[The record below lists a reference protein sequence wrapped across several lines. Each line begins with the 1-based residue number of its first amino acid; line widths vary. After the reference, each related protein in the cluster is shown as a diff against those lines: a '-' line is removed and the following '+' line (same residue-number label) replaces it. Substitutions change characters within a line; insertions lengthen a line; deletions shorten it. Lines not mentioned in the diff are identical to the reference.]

1 MLRLSWFRSDV
12 ILNQVQNDNDFSCGR
27 DCYFPRKF
35 LITRT
40 FIRLPLLGEG
50 VKRTRKKYIYMASDR
65 LNVALIGATGKVA
78 APAHLNGLTAAPKA
92 NLYAVCDID
101 ADRVGELAKRVGAK
115 AFTSLEE
122 VLADP
127 NVDAIDLVT
136 PPFVHAE
143 QTVAAARA
151 GKHVYCEKPM
161 AHSLAEANAMV
172 SAHAQAGTALMVGE
186 SYVFHHP
193 NVAARAVIDSGD
205 IGDVL
210 HIRET
215 KGPWI
220 MRSEEAQRLSGMSH
234 EANAP
239 WRVDPKLSGGGKF
252 PWIMDHA
259 PHFFATARYFAAGA
273 EVVSITAHSQS
284 GYTASERVSGTGAPT
299 GQAITSV
306 AWSFD
311 NGVDSAWSQVEAAGE
326 AVDQVGFV
334 TTVNGTKGTLVVYG
348 EGGGAAPGMAQPAAV
363 VLHRDGTIRVIDEGN
378 SGDRVWESNN
388 NYYDASHQAALEHW
402 VDSVIAGEA
411 VRYSGEDGRFE
422 LAATLATIMSAEER
436 RSIAPAEVPAEWT
449 AY

>member
-1 MLRLSWFRSDV
+1 MT
-12 ILNQVQNDNDFSCGR
+12 
-27 DCYFPRKF
+27 P
-35 LITRT
+35 
-40 FIRLPLLGEG
+40 E
-50 VKRTRKKYIYMASDR
+50 R
-65 LNVALIGATGKVA
+65 LNIALIGATGKVA
-78 APAHLNGLTAAPKA
+78 APAHLNGLMAAPNAK
-92 NLYAVCDID
+92 LYAVCDID
-101 ADRVGELAKRVGAK
+101 ADKVGELAEKTGAK
-115 AFTSLEE
+115 AFTSLDA

-143 QTVAAARA
+143 QTVAAANA

-161 AHSLAEANAMV
+161 AHSLAEANEMV
-172 SAHAQAGTALMVGE
+172 SAHQQAGTTLMVGE

-193 NVAARAVIDSGD
+193 IVAARKAIDNGD

-220 MRSEEAQRLSGMSH
+220 MQPNEAKRLDGLSH

-239 WRVDPKLSGGGKF
+239 WRVDPKLSGGGRF

-259 PHFFATARYFAAGA
+259 PHFFATARYFAMGGD
-273 EVVSITAHSQS
+273 VVSVTAHSQT
-284 GYTASERVSGTGAPT
+284 GATASERVSGTGAPT

-311 NGVDSAWSQVEAAGE
+311 SGIDSAWSQIESGGE
-326 AVDQVGFV
+326 AVDTVGFV
-334 TTVNGTKGTLVVYG
+334 TTVYGTKGTLVVYG
-348 EGGGAAPGMAQPAAV
+348 EGGGSGVGVTQPPAA
-363 VLHRDGTIRVIDEGN
+363 VLHRDGKTRVIDEGN
-378 SGDRVWESNN
+378 SGDRVWVSNN

-402 VDSVIAGEA
+402 VDSILAGNA
-411 VRYSGEDGRFE
+411 VRYSGEDGRSE
-422 LAATLATIMSAEER
+422 LASTLATIMSAEER
-436 RSIAPAEVPAEWT
+436 RTISPADVPSGWT

>member
-1 MLRLSWFRSDV
+1 MT
-12 ILNQVQNDNDFSCGR
+12 
-27 DCYFPRKF
+27 P
-35 LITRT
+35 
-40 FIRLPLLGEG
+40 E
-50 VKRTRKKYIYMASDR
+50 R
-65 LNVALIGATGKVA
+65 LNIALIGATGKVA
-78 APAHLNGLTAAPKA
+78 APAHLNGLTAVPNA

-101 ADRVGELAKRVGAK
+101 ADKVGELAEQTGAK
-115 AFTSLEE
+115 AFTSLGA

-136 PPFVHAE
+136 PPFLHAE
-143 QTVAAARA
+143 QTVAAANA

-161 AHSLAEANAMV
+161 AHSLAEANEMV
-172 SAHAQAGTALMVGE
+172 SAHQQSGTTLMVGE

-193 NVAARAVIDSGD
+193 IVAARGVIDNGD

-215 KGPWI
+215 KGTWI
-220 MRSEEAQRLSGMSH
+220 MRGDEAKRLDGLSH

-239 WRVDPKLSGGGKF
+239 WRVDPKLSGGGRF

-273 EVVSITAHSQS
+273 EVISVTGHSQT
-284 GYTASERVSGTGAPT
+284 GATASERVSGTGAPT

-311 NGVDSAWSQVEAAGE
+311 SGVDSAWSQIESGGD
-326 AVDQVGFV
+326 AVDAVGFV
-334 TTVNGTKGTLVVYG
+334 TTVHGTKGTLVVYG
-348 EGGGAAPGMAQPAAV
+348 EGGGAALRAIQPPAV
-363 VLHRDGTIRVIDEGN
+363 VLHRDGKTRIIDEAN
-378 SGDRVWESNN
+378 PSDRVWLSNN

-411 VRYSGEDGRFE
+411 VRYSGEDGRSE
-422 LAATLATIMSAEER
+422 LASTLATIMSAEEQR
-436 RSIAPAEVPAEWT
+436 TIAPVDVPAEWT

>member
-1 MLRLSWFRSDV
+1 MT
-12 ILNQVQNDNDFSCGR
+12 
-27 DCYFPRKF
+27 P
-35 LITRT
+35 
-40 FIRLPLLGEG
+40 E
-50 VKRTRKKYIYMASDR
+50 R
-65 LNVALIGATGKVA
+65 LNIALIGATGKVA
-78 APAHLNGLTAAPKA
+78 APAHLNGLAAAPND

-101 ADRVGELAKRVGAK
+101 ADKVGELAEQTGAK
-115 AFTSLEE
+115 AFTSLDA

-143 QTVAAARA
+143 QTVAAANA

-161 AHSLAEANAMV
+161 AHSLAEASEMV
-172 SAHAQAGTALMVGE
+172 SAHQQAGTTLMIGE

-193 NVAARAVIDSGD
+193 IVAARGVIDNGD

-215 KGPWI
+215 KGPWL
-220 MRSEEAQRLSGMSH
+220 MRGDEAKRLDGLSH

-239 WRVDPKLSGGGKF
+239 WRVDPKLSGGGRF

-273 EVVSITAHSQS
+273 EVVSVTAHSQT
-284 GYTASERVSGTGAPT
+284 GATASERVSGTGAPT

-311 NGVDSAWSQVEAAGE
+311 SGIDSAWSQIESGGEAAD
-326 AVDQVGFV
+326 VVGFV
-334 TTVNGTKGTLVVYG
+334 TTVYGTKGALVVYG
-348 EGGGAAPGMAQPAAV
+348 EGGGSAPGATQPPAV
-363 VLHRDGTIRVIDEGN
+363 VLHRDGKTRVIDEAN
-378 SGDRVWESNN
+378 PSDRVWLSN
-388 NYYDASHQAALEHW
+388 NYYYSYQTALEHW
-402 VDSVIAGEA
+402 IDSILAGNA
-411 VRYSGEDGRFE
+411 VRYSGKDGRSE
-422 LAATLATIMSAEER
+422 LASTLATIMSANEHR
-436 RSIAPAEVPAEWT
+436 TISPVDVPQDWT

>member
-1 MLRLSWFRSDV
+1 MT
-12 ILNQVQNDNDFSCGR
+12 
-27 DCYFPRKF
+27 P
-35 LITRT
+35 
-40 FIRLPLLGEG
+40 E
-50 VKRTRKKYIYMASDR
+50 R
-65 LNVALIGATGKVA
+65 LNIALIGATGKVA
-78 APAHLNGLTAAPKA
+78 APAHLNGLAAAPNA

-101 ADRVGELAKRVGAK
+101 ADKVGELAEQTGAK
-115 AFTSLEE
+115 AFTSLDA

-143 QTVAAARA
+143 QAVAAAKA

-161 AHSLAEANAMV
+161 AHSLADASEMV
-172 SAHAQAGTALMVGE
+172 SAHQQAGTTLMVGE

-193 NVAARAVIDSGD
+193 IVAARGVIGNGD

-215 KGPWI
+215 KGPWL
-220 MRSEEAQRLSGMSH
+220 MRGDEAKRLDGLSH

-239 WRVDPKLSGGGKF
+239 WRVDPKLSGGGRF

-259 PHFFATARYFAAGA
+259 PHFFATARYFATGA
-273 EVVSITAHSQS
+273 DVVSVTTHSQT
-284 GYTASERVSGTGAPT
+284 GVTASERVSGTGATT

-311 NGVDSAWSQVEAAGE
+311 SGVDSAWSQIESGE
-326 AVDQVGFV
+326 DAVDVVGFV
-334 TTVNGTKGTLVVYG
+334 TTVYGTKGTLVVYG
-348 EGGGAAPGMAQPAAV
+348 EGGGSAPGVTQPPAV
-363 VLHRDGTIRVIDEGN
+363 VLHRDGKTRIINEAN
-378 SGDRVWESNN
+378 PSDRVWLSNN

-402 VDSVIAGEA
+402 VDSILSGSA
-411 VRYSGEDGRFE
+411 VRYSGEDGRSE
-422 LAATLATIMSAEER
+422 LASTLATIMSADEHR
-436 RSIAPAEVPAEWT
+436 TVSPADLPQDWT

>member
-1 MLRLSWFRSDV
+1 M
-12 ILNQVQNDNDFSCGR
+12 
-27 DCYFPRKF
+27 
-35 LITRT
+35 T
-40 FIRLPLLGEG
+40 
-50 VKRTRKKYIYMASDR
+50 SDR

-78 APAHLNGLTAAPKA
+78 APTHLNGYAAIFDA
-92 NLYAVCDID
+92 NVYAVCDVD
-101 ADRVGELAKRVGAK
+101 AASVDPLAEQFGAK
-115 AFTSLEE
+115 AFTSFEE

-127 NVDAIDLVT
+127 NIDAVDLVT
-136 PPFVHAE
+136 PPFLHAE
-143 QTVAAARA
+143 QTIAAARA

-161 AHSLAEANAMV
+161 AHSLAEADAMI
-172 SAHAQAGTALMVGE
+172 SAHRNSGTTLMIGE

-193 NVAARAVIDSGD
+193 AVAARAVIESGD

-220 MRSEEAQRLSGMSH
+220 MRDDEASRLDGLSH

-259 PHFFATARYFAAGA
+259 PHFFGTARYFAENCGTLHPET
-273 EVVSITAHSQS
+273 EVTAVTAHSQVGS
-284 GYTASERVSGTGAPT
+284 TASERVSGTGAPT

-311 NGVDSAWSQVEAAGE
+311 NGTDSTWNQVESGGD

-334 TTVNGTKGTLVVYG
+334 TTVHGTKGTLVVYG
-348 EGGGAAPGMAQPAAV
+348 EGGGAAPGISQPPAV
-363 VLHRDGTIRVIDEGN
+363 VLYRDGKTRVIDEAN
-378 SGDRVWESNN
+378 ETDRVWISNN
-388 NYYDASHQAALEHW
+388 NYYDTSHRAALQHW
-402 VDSVIAGEA
+402 VDSVLTGET
-411 VRYSGEDGRFE
+411 VRYSGEDGRTE
-422 LAATLATIMSAEER
+422 LAATLATIKSAEEGR
-436 RSIAPAEVPAEWT
+436 TIAPADVPLSWT